1 MAVRWKNK
9 VGFCEFATLLF
20 RGFGLATWMLVVLV
34 LGFGELPFQDLG
46 HCAGR
51 LEASQLESCSC
62 FEVGIIIFLLAHA
75 NYFIL

>member
-9 VGFCEFATLLF
+9 VGFCELVTSLF
-20 RGFGLATWMLVVLV
+20 GGLVV
-34 LGFGELPFQDLG
+34 LGFGFGDLPFQDLG

-62 FEVGIIIFLLAHA
+62 FEVGIIIFIFGKRQFFYTLGLA
-75 NYFIL
+75 